1 MMKSEEIN
9 SLSIGDDAKGML
21 LFLMAENQRL
31 QAKIDN
37 LETQMISTEEA
48 CKLLGCAR
56 NKFWKM
62 SKQDNFPKAVQMG
75 KSNHYKRSEI
85 LTLRDKKELTH

>member
-1 MMKSEEIN
+1 MIDTNKIN
-9 SLSIGDDAKGML
+9 GLNIGDDAKGML

-31 QAKIDN
+31 QTKIEN

-62 SKQDNFPKAVQMG
+62 SKQDNFPTPVQMG
-75 KSNHYKRSEI
+75 KSNHYKRSDI
-85 LTLRDKKELTH
+85 LSLRDKKELSH